1 MNEMMS
7 EMREMMEKRIKKI
20 VKKLGE
26 KMGVSEEE
34 LMRMLGEEGANGV
47 ESLVSIA
54 VVEVK
59 AVAVEKKTRAPPKKK
74 EPELDE
80 NGEPKKKARAPPKK
94 KEVELDE
101 NGEPVKK
108 VRAPPKKKE
117 VELDENGE
125 PVKKVRAPPKKELD
139 ENGEPVKKVRAP
151 PKKKEVELD
160 ENGEP
165 VKKVRAPPKK
175 KEVELDE
182 NGEPVKK
189 VRAPPK
195 KKEPELDANG
205 EPVKKVRAPPK
216 KKVAEV
222 REEVVVAVPP
232 VVEPPKLNHEVD
244 FGSNDSDAD
253 TVLLPESESDGNMLY
268 NSKINVMRVVIK
280 GIAYLY
286 DENMNAYHEASKTF
300 VGKYEPELGQ
310 ISLLDMDSGSEEE
323 GGSEDECPAL
333 SD

>member
-1 MNEMMS
+1 MEMIMNEMMS

-80 NGEPKKKARAPPKK
+80 NGEPKKKA
-94 KEVELDE
+94 
-101 NGEPVKK
+101 
-108 VRAPPKKKE
+108 
-117 VELDENGE
+117 
-125 PVKKVRAPPKKELD
+125 
-139 ENGEPVKKVRAP
+139 
-151 PKKKEVELD
+151 
-160 ENGEP
+160 
-165 VKKVRAPPKK
+165 RAPPKK